1 MYKINNMLLNFTKM
15 QGLGNDFI
23 IIDNIDGKLSFNG
36 EQIESL
42 ANRRF
47 GIGFDQ
53 LLVVQKSSSA
63 DADFRYIVYNSDGS
77 EVSQCGNGARCIA
90 RYIKEN
96 KLSDKST
103 IKVETNNGLMTLQ
116 INDDDSVCVDMGKP
130 NFSPEKIPLLI
141 SQEKLFYSI
150 EGFELGALSI
160 GNPHCVLTLDDI
172 ASIDIEND
180 AIKIQQNELLPEG
193 ANIGFMQIIS
203 RKEINLRV
211 YERGAGETLACGS
224 GACAAV
230 IHGINTGKLDNTVN
244 ANLTG
249 GMAVIEYRDNGHVY
263 LSGPAEF
270 VFNGKIEI
278 NI

>member
-1 MYKINNMLLNFTKM
+1 M